1 MASLE
6 LYGRQATGR
15 RMSAGGVIKHFNVTK
30 DITAGLLPSGIY
42 FPADALA
49 LEQLEEA
56 LSDSIVVAVSPSA
69 HAGFKVVASQ
79 EALPLMAC
87 KLAALVR
94 VHGHGIAW
102 SSTPE
107 RHMQCIQGQLGINA
121 ATCCP
126 ANNLA

>member
-1 MASLE
+1 
-6 LYGRQATGR
+6 
-15 RMSAGGVIKHFNVTK
+15 MSADGVVKHFDVAE
-30 DITAGLLPSGIY
+30 DIAVRLLPCRIDFST
-42 FPADALA
+42 DALP
-49 LEQLEEA
+49 LKQLKKA
-56 LSDSIVVAVSPSA
+56 FSNCVVVTVSSPA
-69 HAGFKVVASQ
+69 HTRLQVVASK
-79 EALPLMAC
+79 EALPFMAC

-94 VHGHGIAW
+94 VLGHGIAW